1 MSRLSA
7 LAVLCTLM
15 LAAPGTARL
24 SASSGQSAAPRPP
37 DVVSPNSLQGRPTP
51 PPPPAA
57 PRPETS
63 PDRSANVRVELAI
76 SEAQAGTPTTKKV
89 VLITSDMSRGS
100 IRSAMRSPTEGDVT
114 LNVDA
119 HPMIQRDGRIELELI
134 FVYTPQRSPDAE
146 TAGAHSTDLQEQM
159 RVLLTDG
166 KPLLVSQSAD
176 PRGDRKVTVEVT
188 ATIMK

>member
-7 LAVLCTLM
+7 LAVLCAVMIATP
-15 LAAPGTARL
+15 AAARL
-24 SASSGQSAAPRPP
+24 SASSGHSRTPMP
-37 DVVSPNSLQGRPTP
+37 DAVDPTFQQGRTPP

-57 PRPETS
+57 PPPETFPGRLS
-63 PDRSANVRVELAI
+63 NVRVELAI
-76 SEAQAGTPTTKKV
+76 SEAQAGTTTTKNV
-89 VLITSDMSRGS
+89 VLITSDMSKGS
-100 IRSAMRSPTEGDVT
+100 IRSAMRSPTEGEVT

-146 TAGAHSTDLQEQM
+146 TAGAHSTDIQEQM
-159 RVLLTDG
+159 QVILTDG